1 MHPMRPYALLSLL
14 LAHTAVAATLLEQLL
29 SGPRPPGVAIEVV
42 GVADGLRAGL
52 PQLRSAI
59 PQIRERFPDIDI
71 AVVSHGREQFALRAQ
86 ATEFADV
93 QQGMRELIEDTQI
106 GVHVCGANAERAGI
120 SPEEFVSF
128 VDVAAHGPIQ
138 IRDYEALGYVRLK
151 MVLRP

>member
-1 MHPMRPYALLSLL
+1 MHPIRLYIPLL
-14 LAHTAVAATLLEQLL
+14 LLLVHTGVAATPLEQLL
-29 SGPRPPGVAIEVV
+29 SGARPPGVVIEVV

-59 PQIRERFPDIDI
+59 TRIRERFPDIDI
-71 AVVSHGREQFALRAQ
+71 AVVSHGREQFALLAQ
-86 ATEFADV
+86 ATEFADI
-93 QQGMRELIEDTQI
+93 QQGMRALIEDTQVN
-106 GVHVCGANAERAGI
+106 VHVCGANAERAGI